1 MKKTVLLFIFFLLN
15 YQAKSQIEESCFG
28 KEYIVVAE
36 NLNFRS
42 QPNPESKILGKLANA
57 EKLTLIEINNQDG
70 EDRYCCYPWVEWL
83 KVKRNKNGEIGYVA
97 GQYVKPQN
105 IAYLNGQSCDRM
117 QKGYWYGIYN
127 EDGKTKIKKVNPK
140 IKREVD
146 GIPIDG
152 NISVESNKYKLIIGS
167 QEEFT
172 EGVIEGKLFKY
183 PNEYIKIGTNR
194 KLLRIGGNEFRL
206 ICTGEVKLYP
216 PYELQRVHEKL
227 ELLSIKSYTDFKS
240 QELTNCLFGF
250 GNIGYQIHFIGD
262 LNKDGFP
269 ELILSE
275 SGETEGGMLYYFM
288 SNKDGKL
295 ELKSLANEENDC

>member
-1 MKKTVLLFIFFLLN
+1 MKKAILLIISLLLN
-15 YQAKSQIEESCFG
+15 SQAKSQIEENCFG
-28 KEYIVVAE
+28 IEYIVAAE

-42 QPNPESKILGKLANA
+42 QPNPESKIIGKLANA
-57 EKLTLIEINNQDG
+57 EKLTLIEIDNQNG

-83 KVKRNKNGEIGYVA
+83 KVKREKNGEIGYVS
-97 GQYVKPQN
+97 GQFVKPQN
-105 IAYLNGQSCDRM
+105 IAYLNGQSCDRI
-117 QKGYWYGIYN
+117 QNGYWYGIYN
-127 EDGKTKIKKVNPK
+127 EEGKAKIERVNPK
-140 IKREVD
+140 VKTEVD
-146 GIPIDG
+146 GSK
-152 NISVESNKYKLIIGS
+152 NLSVESKKYRLIVGS
-167 QEEFT
+167 QKEFK
-172 EGVIEGKLFKY
+172 EGMIQGQLFKY

-206 ICTGEVKLYP
+206 ICTGEVKLEP

-227 ELLSIKSYTDFKS
+227 ELLTIKSYTDFKS

-295 ELKSLANEENDC
+295 ELKSLVNEENGC

>member
-1 MKKTVLLFIFFLLN
+1 MKKTILLFIFFLLN
-15 YQAKSQIEESCFG
+15 FQVKSQIEESCFG

-42 QPNPESKILGKLANA
+42 QPNVESKILGRLANG

-83 KVKRNKNGEIGYVA
+83 KVKRKKNGEIGYVS

-127 EDGKTKIKKVNPK
+127 EDGKTKLKKLKPKVNSK
-140 IKREVD
+140 AD
-146 GIPIDG
+146 GSKV
-152 NISVESNKYKLIIGS
+152 ISVKSDKYKLIIGS
-167 QEEFT
+167 QEEFP
-172 EGVIEGKLFKY
+172 EGVIQGKLFKY

-194 KLLRIGGNEFRL
+194 KLLRIDGNEFRL
-206 ICTGEVKLYP
+206 VCTGEVKLKA
-216 PYELQRVHEKL
+216 PYELSRFNEKL
-227 ELLSIKSYTDFKS
+227 ELLTIKSYTDFKS
-240 QELTNCLFGF
+240 QELSKCLFGF

-262 LNKDGFP
+262 LNKDGIP

-288 SNKDGKL
+288 SNKDGIL
-295 ELKSLANEENDC
+295 ELKSLTNEDNGC